1 MCRLL
6 CRLISGHTGN
16 SGERWGSDRP
26 SFRGVVVLENRAHF
40 LENSGFSPYFY
51 QVIGRGA
58 GIRTRDLL
66 RPRQARYQAALRP
79 DRRRERRPK
88 RFVNRELG
96 STKSGTDSP
105 ACPSIPPQNP
115 EKRPQKWPHSAKRLH
130 HSTPFPLEG
139 RSGWIPT
146 SGWTLSP
153 PRHPRPTV
161 AHRPPQVRAVP
172 EPALRQPRP
181 PAPRPSRGPGP
192 SRRRVG

>member
-58 GIRTRDLL
+58 GIRTRDLPAPKAGAL
-66 RPRQARYQAALRP
+66 PGCATPRQKTRKTAQTVRQQRV
-79 DRRRERRPK
+79 REHEK
-88 RFVNRELG
+88 RNGF
-96 STKSGTDSP
+96 P

-130 HSTPFPLEG
+130 HSTPFHSKAGVGGFRLVG
-139 RSGWIPT
+139 
-146 SGWTLSP
+146 
-153 PRHPRPTV
+153 
-161 AHRPPQVRAVP
+161 
-172 EPALRQPRP
+172 
-181 PAPRPSRGPGP
+181 GP
-192 SRRRVG
+192 SVLLAILVQP